1 MVPANSSRHSLKLNM
16 THPTPPP
23 SPSLEELQAAAR
35 PLMEYLK
42 KRHHPHVKAIVDSD
56 SAEIVEGIACVR
68 ALATE
73 LRQDGQP

>member
-1 MVPANSSRHSLKLNM
+1 
-16 THPTPPP
+16 
-23 SPSLEELQAAAR
+23 LEELQAAAR

-56 SAEIVEGIACVR
+56 STEIVEGIACVR

-73 LRQDGQP
+73 LRQEGHP